1 MLKGEGKSIVRF
13 GKSSSVA
20 LRAVI
25 FIVFL
30 LSSSYFVVQVDA
42 SEPSL
47 IEIFNYLGFT
57 NVSETSVETFSAG
70 NYNITLYAEFAAYSD
85 ENELSYY
92 EVETSIFNVIFTGPE
107 GGYEYISPPTTKTF
121 TADYQF
127 GLSMLSPGPHRYFTE
142 TSKNPDG
149 EQHVKVYKNLD
160 DPNMFLIGFENQY
173 GAGDRDYNDM
183 FFSLECTHNLT
194 ISAGVG
200 GTTSPVPGTYS
211 YDEGTNV
218 QVTAIPDA
226 NYEFVYWEL
235 DGAYNGTNNPTTVFM
250 NEDHTLKAIFA
261 VITYTLT
268 ITTTTGGTTTP
279 APGTYTYD
287 AGSSVSVQALPS
299 ANYMF
304 DHWELDSSY
313 AGTDNPTTVQMDDDH
328 TLHAVFSLINYTLT
342 ITTTAGGTTDPA
354 PGAYV
359 YASGSFVIVTAT
371 PDINYKFIHWKIDGS
386 NITDNPITV
395 LMDKDYTLH
404 AVFQLLTYRL
414 TISSS
419 TGGTTD
425 PVPGNYVYVNGTL
438 ASVTAIP
445 DVYYLFD
452 YWELDGNPAGSDNP
466 ISVLMT
472 DDHTLQAFF
481 KLRNYTLTITAT
493 AGGTTDPTPGTYT
506 YPAGT
511 TVEVTAFP
519 DADYVFDHW
528 ELDTVDVGSA
538 NPYTVLMDED
548 HTFKAVFTYSP
559 APPPLSVSISPPS
572 ATIPTGGSVAFTSG
586 VDGGTSPYTYQWY
599 LDGDPVSGATSSSWT
614 FTPPSNGTYYV
625 YVEVTDATSNKVQS
639 DTAKIT
645 VIQVPVGGYSVSL
658 TRSVVKTPLIFY
670 TMLLAIFGVVMSLI
684 RRKRK

>member
-1 MLKGEGKSIVRF
+1 M
-13 GKSSSVA
+13 
-20 LRAVI
+20 
-25 FIVFL
+25 FIVFF
-30 LSSSYFVVQVDA
+30 LSSSCFVGQVQA

-57 NVSETSVETFSAG
+57 NVTETNVETFSAG

-92 EVETSIFNVIFTGPE
+92 EVETSIFNVIFTGPD

-127 GLSMLSPGPHRYFTE
+127 GLSMLSPGPYRYFTE

-149 EQHVKVYKNLD
+149 EQHANVYKNLD

-200 GTTSPVPGTYS
+200 GTTNPVPGAYS

-226 NYEFVYWEL
+226 KYEFVYWEL
-235 DGAYNGTNNPTTVFM
+235 DGAYNGTSNPTTVFM
-250 NEDHTLKAIFA
+250 NEDHTLKAVFA

-268 ITTTTGGTTTP
+268 ITATTGGTTNP
-279 APGTYTYD
+279 APGPCTYD

-299 ANYMF
+299 ANYLF
-304 DHWELDSSY
+304 DHWELDGSY
-313 AGTDNPTTVQMDDDH
+313 AGADNPTAVQMDDDH

-342 ITTTAGGTTDPA
+342 ITPTAGGTTDPA
-354 PGAYV
+354 PGVYV
-359 YASGSFVIVTAT
+359 YASGSSVIVTAT
-371 PDINYKFIHWKIDGS
+371 PGINYKFIHWEIDGS
-386 NITDNPITV
+386 NIADNPMTV

-404 AVFQLLTYRL
+404 AVFQFLTYSL
-414 TISSS
+414 TILGS

-425 PVPGNYVYVNGTL
+425 PVPGAHVYVNGSY

-445 DVYYLFD
+445 DEHYLLG
-452 YWELDGNPAGSDNP
+452 YWMLDGSPAGSDNP

-472 DDHTLQAFF
+472 DDHTLQPFF
-481 KLRNYTLTITAT
+481 KLRNYTLTITST

-511 TVEVTAFP
+511 TVEVTAIP
-519 DADYVFDHW
+519 DAGYRFDHW
-528 ELDTVDVGSA
+528 MLDGSPVGSVNPISFTMDCDVNLEAVFAETHTLMITVSEGGTTDPSPKTYTYEAPTNVVVEAIPFA
-538 NPYTVLMDED
+538 NYRFKHWEFDGENVGSETPVSVYVGST
-548 HTFKAVFTYSP
+548 HTLKAVFEHC
-559 APPPLSVSISPPS
+559 PPP
-572 ATIPTGGSVAFTSG
+572 
-586 VDGGTSPYTYQWY
+586 
-599 LDGDPVSGATSSSWT
+599 
-614 FTPPSNGTYYV
+614 
-625 YVEVTDATSNKVQS
+625 
-639 DTAKIT
+639 
-645 VIQVPVGGYSVSL
+645 GGYSVSL
-658 TRSVVKTPLIFY
+658 TRQVTKAPLICY
-670 TMLLAIFGVVMSLI
+670 TMLLAIFSAIISLV
-684 RRKRK
+684 KRKIK